1 MDQGDRENDK
11 NIPLFM
17 KHGVEEHVEQHKKP
31 ERKVFY
37 LKKNMTNLL
46 AAFYYCVGCSLVH
59 LAMFITIL
67 FVKWPN
73 IEEGRKV
80 DLDYI
85 ASVKNK
91 SPDFFTS

>member
-1 MDQGDRENDK
+1 M
-11 NIPLFM
+11 PAYM
-17 KHGVEEHVEQHKKP
+17 SHGVEEHDEQHDKP

-59 LAMFITIL
+59 MAMFITIL
-67 FVKWPN
+67 IVKWPDV
-73 IEEGRKV
+73 EAARKV

-85 ASVKNK
+85 ASIRKK
-91 SPDFFTS
+91 DPEFFRRHTESSKVDE